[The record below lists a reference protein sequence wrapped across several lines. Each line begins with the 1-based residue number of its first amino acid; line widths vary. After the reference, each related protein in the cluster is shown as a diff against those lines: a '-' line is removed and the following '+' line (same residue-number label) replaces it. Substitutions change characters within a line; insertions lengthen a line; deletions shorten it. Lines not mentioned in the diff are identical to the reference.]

1 MKPEHLE
8 PSTPAMPDASAAAPS
23 SSQPHAQ
30 SAQPPSDAAATA
42 GESTAHAASAQAADE
57 PVWTPA
63 EPESAKPVTSPW
75 LLRSVG
81 VLAVVGAVGTG
92 LMWFK
97 LSNIQE
103 QLARQSADTGSQAV
117 EARVTSKQAEEL
129 ARETA
134 ARLAVTD
141 AKLSEVALQRSQLE
155 ELMQS
160 LSRSRDENL
169 VVDIESAIRLA
180 QQQSQLTGSVQPLLA
195 ALNSAQQRL
204 TKVAQPRLAPVL
216 RALTRDIERVKS
228 TPVADTPALLYR
240 LDELVVSVDTLPLLN
255 AVGPAAKDKPAAQ
268 PQPKSW
274 ARAISMS
281 WWEQV
286 LGDVW
291 DDVKGLVRV
300 SRVDRPESTM
310 LAPEQSYFVRENM
323 KLRLLNVRLALLARH
338 FDAVNSDMT
347 KINDDLVR
355 YFDTQSRQGQSTLNQ
370 AREVQAQ
377 TKQFE
382 MPRID
387 DTLAALTTAAAGR

>member
-8 PSTPAMPDASAAAPS
+8 PS
-23 SSQPHAQ
+23 PHT
-30 SAQPPSDAAATA
+30 STDAAIPVPESSVPPAAQDAIPTAQTAATQ
-42 GESTAHAASAQAADE
+42 ASPEPTWTPSNSAE
-57 PVWTPA
+57 PV
-63 EPESAKPVTSPW
+63 ELHQPVTSPW

-81 VLAVVGAVGTG
+81 ALAVVGAVGVG
-92 LMWFK
+92 LMWVK

-141 AKLSEVALQRSQLE
+141 AKLSEVSLQRSQLE

-195 ALNSAQQRL
+195 ALKSAEQRL

-255 AVGPAAKDKPAAQ
+255 SVGPAIKDKPTPQA
-268 PQPKSW
+268 QPKSW
-274 ARAISMS
+274 SRAISMS

-286 LGDVW
+286 LGDMW

-300 SRVDRPESTM
+300 SRVDRPEVTM
-310 LAPEQSYFVRENM
+310 LSPEQSYFVRENM
-323 KLRLLNVRLALLARH
+323 KLHLLNVRLALLARH
-338 FDAVNSDMT
+338 FEAVNSDMT
-347 KINDDLVR
+347 KITEDLVR
-355 YFDTQSRQGQSTLNQ
+355 YFDTQSRQGQSTLSQ
-370 AREVQAQ
+370 ARDVLAQ